1 MQCLTCPDVA
11 MLLVRQEMIGTLS
24 LQNYPDSPDKVAG
37 FVDYHLIQL
46 LQWDHIYTANY
57 FLALLALLGASL
69 AACTSTRQW
78 PMVRV
83 ARRYCANSRSFVLV
97 SCGMP
102 EHILL
107 ARLQECSMQCDTCDI

>member
-1 MQCLTCPDVA
+1 M
-11 MLLVRQEMIGTLS
+11 
-24 LQNYPDSPDKVAG
+24 DKVAG

-69 AACTSTRQW
+69 AACTTMRQW

-83 ARRYCANSRSFVLV
+83 ARRWETWPWPQPRGSTGGLEPASPGELTLIRYTLQRCR
-97 SCGMP
+97 
-102 EHILL
+102 HIHLS
-107 ARLQECSMQCDTCDI
+107 EM

>member
-1 MQCLTCPDVA
+1 M
-11 MLLVRQEMIGTLS
+11 
-24 LQNYPDSPDKVAG
+24 QNYPDGPDKVAG
-37 FVDYHLIQL
+37 FVDYHLIYQ

-83 ARRYCANSRSFVLV
+83 ARRCCVLTV
-97 SCGMP
+97 SCAPCSCCCTCPAHGGL
-102 EHILL
+102 H
-107 ARLQECSMQCDTCDI
+107 LQWAVQRIAV